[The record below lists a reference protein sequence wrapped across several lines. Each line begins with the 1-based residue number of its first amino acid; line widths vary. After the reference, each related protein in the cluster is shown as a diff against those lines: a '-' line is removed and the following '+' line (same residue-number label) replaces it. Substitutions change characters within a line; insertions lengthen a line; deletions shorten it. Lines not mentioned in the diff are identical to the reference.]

1 MEEPIEGGKKH
12 NSNSIKEK
20 SSNFLSQVS
29 TTLKKKGKQSGIFK
43 KLSKT
48 DWIFIGSTKAHQTQ
62 RWASLSKS
70 NQEEKRATSMNTS
83 ED

>member
-29 TTLKKKGKQSGIFK
+29 TTLKKKK
-43 KLSKT
+43 SKV
-48 DWIFIGSTKAHQTQ
+48 GS
-62 RWASLSKS
+62 SKS
-70 NQEEKRATSMNTS
+70 FQKQIGFLLVLPKPTKPRGGPPCQSLIRKKRGQLT
-83 ED
+83 